1 MSISNILLR
10 PEVRKEQAGW
20 CQGIYPRIRAL
31 CISGPMIHAGIVL
44 ERKRKTIAEFHYGQL
59 AKRFCRPIADPSS
72 SRSLLL
78 CCGFVLAN

>member
-44 ERKRKTIAEFHYGQL
+44 ERKRKTTAECENKAEMSVKL
-59 AKRFCRPIADPSS
+59 S
-72 SRSLLL
+72 
-78 CCGFVLAN
+78 